1 MATKDMYKGRG
12 RIIQGVFILAAT
24 LLILSALNIQVIDPE
39 YRERAQATT
48 VNKYT
53 LYPSRGLIY
62 DRNGKLLVINNA
74 IYDLK
79 VTYKQLDPAMDTL
92 HLCRILDIDRK
103 TFEKNIKPNFR
114 SARYSKSVPFVFMS
128 KISAKTCASL
138 QEVLY
143 KFPGFSLQLR
153 NVRGYPHRNAAH
165 VLGYLSEVN
174 PKQIEASDGKYQ
186 GGDYIGSTGL
196 ESYYE
201 EELRGRKGTKFILKD
216 NLGRSVGPFKGGAQ
230 DSAAV
235 SGLDLISAL
244 DIDLQ
249 AYGESLLKNKTG
261 SIVAIEPKTGEV
273 LSMISAPTYDPNL
286 LTINRDR
293 GKAFNYLMQDSLKP
307 FLDRS
312 IMAEYPPGSIFKT
325 LVALAGMEEGTM
337 RGNTGHS
344 CSGGYTYNGTTRGC
358 HHHAA
363 PYSVGI
369 ALEHSCNTYFF
380 QEFRKIIDQNGFY
393 NPEPGMDAFVD
404 YCYQFGLG
412 EPLGIDLPNESD
424 GNVPTTEYYD
434 RLYPKDEGGWK
445 SPTIMSVGIGQGE
458 IQMTTLQM
466 ANLAAIIANE
476 GYYYVP
482 HLVRGFRPASTRIA
496 PRFLEKK
503 TIPVNKSFY
512 PAIADGMRR
521 VVRTGTATMVDIPD
535 IEICGKTGTSQ
546 NPHGKDH
553 SVFFAFAPRE
563 NPKIAIAVYVEH
575 GIWGAS
581 YAAPIASL
589 MIEKYLKGTIA
600 EDRIPLQNKMMDAN
614 LIADNP

>member
-1 MATKDMYKGRG
+1 MATKDNYKDRS
-12 RIIQGVFILAAT
+12 RIIQGVFILAAAF
-24 LLILSALNIQVIDPE
+24 LVFSALNIQVIDSE

-79 VTYKQLDPAMDTL
+79 VTYKQLDPEMDTT
-92 HLCRILDIDRK
+92 HLCQILDIDQK
-103 TFEKNIKPNFR
+103 TFEKNINKNFR

-128 KISAKTCASL
+128 KISAHTCAAL

-153 NVRGYPHRNAAH
+153 NVRGYPHKNAAH

-174 PKQIEASDGKYQ
+174 SKQIEASDGKYQ

-196 ESYYE
+196 EAYYE

-235 SGLDLISAL
+235 SGLDLISSL

-249 AYGESLLKNKTG
+249 GYGESLLKNKTG

-273 LSMISAPTYDPNL
+273 LAMVSTPSYDPNL

-293 GKAFNYLMQDSLKP
+293 GKAFNYLLQDSLKP

-337 RGNTGHS
+337 VAKTGHA
-344 CSGGYTYNGTTRGC
+344 CSGAYSYNGATWGC
-358 HHHAA
+358 HYHSA
-363 PYSVGI
+363 PYNLGI

-380 QEFRKIIDQNGFY
+380 HEFRKIIDRNGFY

-412 EPLGIDLPNESD
+412 KPLGVDLPNESN
-424 GNVPTTEYYD
+424 GNIPTTDYYD
-434 RLYPKDEGGWK
+434 RLYPKNQGGWK

-466 ANLAAIIANE
+466 ANLAAIIANH
-476 GYYYVP
+476 GHYYIP
-482 HLVRGFRPASTRIA
+482 HLVLGFRPASTQIA
-496 PRFLEKK
+496 PRFREKK
-503 TIPVNKSFY
+503 EIPVNNAFY
-512 PAIADGMRR
+512 PAIVDGMRR
-521 VVRTGTATMVDIPD
+521 VVRSGTARHVDIPD
-535 IEICGKTGTSQ
+535 IKICGKTGTSQ

-553 SVFFAFAPRE
+553 SVFFAFAPQD

-575 GIWGAS
+575 GILGAT

-589 MIEKYLKGTIA
+589 MIEKYLKGFIA
-600 EDRIPLQNKMMDAN
+600 DQRIPMQNKMMDADLLVGN
-614 LIADNP
+614 R